1 MNENEIK
8 KNAITSI
15 IWKFMER
22 IGAQLVSMVVAIIL
36 ARILDPSDYSVVSVV
51 TIFFTFANVL
61 ISGGLNT
68 ALIQKK
74 EADREDYSTVLH
86 ISVLMSLVIYAILFF
101 AAPLIASAYKQ
112 DILVLIIR
120 IMGLSLPVTAVKSI
134 WCAYISSNLQF
145 KKFFFSTIGGTAV
158 SAVVGIAL
166 ALKGAGA
173 WALVAQQMTNT
184 VIDTC
189 ILIATTRIHIVFRIS
204 LKKLKVLFNY
214 GWKVFISSLIGTAYS
229 QIVPLV
235 IGVKYT
241 KADLSYYT
249 KGRSFPDLISTTT
262 TNTLSAVLFPTLAK
276 FQNDKEKLLKYTRLF
291 IRVASFV
298 SFPLMLGFLAVSDNF
313 IRVVL
318 TEKWMPASPYIK
330 IFCVACMFDMIHIG
344 NCETIKAMGRSDIY
358 LVMEII
364 KKVGYFL
371 AISMFLWLTDT
382 PESLAL
388 AFLVCTLIAIV
399 VNAIPN
405 IKLIGYKLSHQIMDL
420 LPNLL
425 TAGAS
430 CGSVLLVG
438 LLNINSTVL
447 LFLQILTGA
456 AVYVVLNII
465 IKNPSLFFI
474 LNFIKNR
481 VIRRNEENS

>member
-1 MNENEIK
+1 MDEKDIK
-8 KNAITSI
+8 KNAVTSV
-15 IWKFMER
+15 IWKFLER
-22 IGAQLVSMVVAIIL
+22 IGAQLVSLVVSIIL
-36 ARILDPSDYSVVSVV
+36 ARILDPTDYSVVSVV

-74 EADREDYSTVLH
+74 EADEEDYSTVLH
-86 ISVLMSLVIYAILFF
+86 VSVLLSFVIYGVLFF
-101 AAPLIASAYKQ
+101 TAPLIAHAYKQ

-145 KKFFFSTIGGTAV
+145 KKFFFSTLGGTAV
-158 SAVVGIAL
+158 SAVVGIVL
-166 ALKGAGA
+166 ALNGAGA
-173 WALVAQQMTNT
+173 WALVAQQMSNT

-189 ILIATTRIHIVFRIS
+189 ILIATTRIHIVPRIS
-204 LKKLKVLFNY
+204 PKKLQVLFRY
-214 GWKVFISSLIGTAYS
+214 GWKVFVSSLIGTAYS

-249 KGRSFPDLISTTT
+249 KGRSFPELISTTT

-276 FQNDKEKLLKYTRLF
+276 FQNDKEKLLRYTRLF

-318 TEKWMPASPYIK
+318 TEKWLPASPYIK

-358 LVMEII
+358 LIMEII

-371 AISMFLWLTDT
+371 TIFLFLWLTDT
-382 PESLAL
+382 PEALAL

-399 VNAIPN
+399 VNAVPN
-405 IKLIGYKLSHQIMDL
+405 RMLIGYKFRHQLMDL
-420 LPNLL
+420 LPNLI
-425 TAGAS
+425 TAGIE
-430 CGSVLLVG
+430 CGAVLLVG
-438 LLNINSTVL
+438 MLHINDAMLLI
-447 LFLQILTGA
+447 LQIVTGV
-456 AVYVVLNII
+456 AVYLGVSII
-465 IKNPSLFFI
+465 IKNSSLFYI
-474 LNFIKNR
+474 LNFVKSQVRRKHEKN
-481 VIRRNEENS
+481 I